1 MGDIWPVSDALQM
14 GCFMKVK
21 FHRHKMITGTRLIM
35 NMPWRYFVGMGGR
48 GRAPWCND
56 PPIVPR
62 ISGGKILHYTNS
74 MAVLEGRIP
83 PLEGVDY
90 EDFLKTLQHQLL
102 YGFQLP
108 N

>member
-1 MGDIWPVSDALQM
+1 
-14 GCFMKVK
+14 
-21 FHRHKMITGTRLIM
+21 
-35 NMPWRYFVGMGGR
+35 MGGR

-90 EDFLKTLQHQLL
+90 EDFLKTLQQQLL